1 MCLENIMLL
10 IITMVIT
17 AIGVSLTGS
26 LSPSEQSL
34 LEQAGYNS
42 HVEEITCYRSL
53 LLFDDVARS
62 KSNSTKQ
69 FLFGIHYNLL
79 GYT

>member
-1 MCLENIMLL
+1 MFRKHHVTNYNNG
-10 IITMVIT
+10 IT

-42 HVEEITCYRSL
+42 HVEEITCYQS
-53 LLFDDVARS
+53 LLFDDVVVTARS
-62 KSNSTKQ
+62 KSNSTK
-69 FLFGIHYNLL
+69 
-79 GYT
+79 